1 MTGPPGA
8 GKTMLAR
15 RLPGILPEL
24 DDHSAMQTAAL
35 RSLEGRTITRLDR
48 TPPFQAPHH
57 SASVAALD
65 GGGSRTASPG
75 AIARA
80 HGGVL
85 FLDEAG
91 EFSPHALNA
100 LRQPLEAGEIRIHRS
115 GFQVRFPA
123 RFQLIL
129 ATNPCPCGQYGVP
142 GGACSCPSI
151 AVRRYLGRLS
161 GPLLDRVD
169 IELAMKRVSLAQMRD
184 TSTVTTSAQAR
195 ARVSE
200 ARVRAAHRL
209 DGTSART
216 NAQTSG
222 EWLRNGPCAPAPE
235 VRRPLDTALHRG
247 VLSLRGYDRVLR
259 VRNTRDRRARV
270 R

>member
-1 MTGPPGA
+1 
-8 GKTMLAR
+8 
-15 RLPGILPEL
+15 E
-24 DDHSAMQTAAL
+24 
-35 RSLEGRTITRLDR
+35 
-48 TPPFQAPHH
+48 APHH
-57 SASVAALD
+57 SASVAALV
-65 GGGSRTASPG
+65 GGGSRTARPG

-91 EFSPHALNA
+91 EFAPHALNA
-100 LRQPLEAGEIRIHRS
+100 LRQPLESGEIDIHRA

-123 RFQLIL
+123 RFQLVL

-142 GGACSCPSI
+142 GGSCSCPSI

-169 IELAMKRVSLAQMRD
+169 IELPMRRVSLAQMHD
-184 TSTVTTSAQAR
+184 TSSVTTSAQAR

-200 ARVRAAHRL
+200 ARARAAHRL
-209 DGTSART
+209 SDTAART
-216 NAQTSG
+216 NAQASG
-222 EWLRNGPCAPAPE
+222 EWLRNGPFAPVAD
-235 VRRPLDTALHRG
+235 VRRPLDAALHRG

-259 VRNTRDRRARV
+259 VAWTLADLAGRDRLALDDV
-270 R
+270 GAALFLKKGTVAA